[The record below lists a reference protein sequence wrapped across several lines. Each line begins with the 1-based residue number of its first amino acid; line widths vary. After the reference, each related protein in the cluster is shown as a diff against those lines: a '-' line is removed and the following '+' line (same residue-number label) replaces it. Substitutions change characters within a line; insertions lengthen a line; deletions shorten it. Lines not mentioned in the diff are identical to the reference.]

1 MKGAAAKSAAADK
14 LARGGGLGRA
24 YKIYLELSEISET
37 HEICIR
43 AAKAAEAISEK
54 AQGQWTEVEKVV
66 ADKDYPQAVKLL
78 AQMSK
83 TYAQCEFGD
92 QAKEKLDSLRS
103 DPSVAAVIERAQLN
117 AGAEALEESAEAA
130 EKTKDY
136 ERAIGLYERYV
147 REFQKADRFK
157 AVKAHL
163 EAMKADK
170 KIAAAIRGKSADG
183 DCKKWLSLTRNYL
196 NVNIPQRAKPY
207 LKKIIDKYG
216 DTEYAAEAGKLL
228 AEIEAKEK

>member
-1 MKGAAAKSAAADK
+1 
-14 LARGGGLGRA
+14 LTRGDGLGRA
-24 YKIYLELSEISET
+24 YNIYLELSEISET

-43 AAKAAEAISEK
+43 AAKAAEASAKK
-54 AQGQWTEVEKVV
+54 AQGQWAEVEKVV
-66 ADKDYPQAVKLL
+66 ADKDYPQAIKLL

-92 QAKEKLDSLRS
+92 RTKEKLDSLRG

-117 AGAEALEESAEAA
+117 DGAEAMEAIAEAA

-136 ERAIGLYERYV
+136 KRAIGLYERYV
-147 REFQKADRFK
+147 REFQKADRYK

-170 KIAAAIRGKSADG
+170 KIAAAIRGKIADG
-183 DCKKWLSLTRNYL
+183 DCKKWLSLARNYL
-196 NVNIPQRAKPY
+196 NVNMPQRAKPY

-228 AEIEAKEK
+228 AKIEAKEK